1 VVAIEAR
8 LLARARPYL
17 SAFGTAG
24 AEKTRQLG
32 FGESYGGPDTVSTA
46 TPARVRP
53 ASVCL
58 PSAMPARALRTILR
72 ALAGVDARLIRAH
85 FAAASVR
92 KLHVGCGGHP
102 LAGWLNS
109 DLDPRRWS
117 TLRLDAA
124 RRFPLDDACLDYVYS
139 EHMIEHLTLPQ
150 GRRFLTECRRVLKPG
165 GRIRTATP
173 DLAFLLDLLRPDKSA
188 LQQQYVRWAAATF
201 LPGVQGADASAVV
214 NNFFRDWGHRFIYD
228 EPTLRRELAA
238 AGFAGIVRRALN
250 ASDDPN
256 LRGLENESRLPAGF
270 LALETMVLEAERPQH
285 DPALGRGAAAP
296 PSLP

>member
-1 VVAIEAR
+1 
-8 LLARARPYL
+8 
-17 SAFGTAG
+17 
-24 AEKTRQLG
+24 
-32 FGESYGGPDTVSTA
+32 
-46 TPARVRP
+46 
-53 ASVCL
+53 
-58 PSAMPARALRTILR
+58 MPGQALRRILR

-85 FAAASVR
+85 FSAASVR

-139 EHMIEHLTLPQ
+139 EHLIEHLTLPQ
-150 GRRFLTECRRVLKPG
+150 GRRFLAECRRVLKPG

-188 LQQQYVRWAAATF
+188 LQQEYVRWAAATF
-201 LPGVQGADASAVV
+201 LPGVEGADAPAVV

-228 EPTLRRELAA
+228 EPTLRCELAA
-238 AGFAGIVRRALN
+238 AGFAGVVRRELN

-256 LRGLENESRLPAGF
+256 LRGLENESRMPAGF
-270 LALETMVLEAERPQH
+270 LALETMVLEAERPRQQ
-285 DPALGRGAAAP
+285 AGAAAP